1 MNNDAHHFRGEN
13 NHHFTPENTHHF
25 TRVNSEDGNSEEE
38 R

>member
-13 NHHFTPENTHHF
+13 NHHFTPENSHHF
-25 TRVNSEDGNSEEE
+25 TRVNSEDGNGEEE

>member
-13 NHHFTPENTHHF
+13 NHHFTPENSHHF